1 MFRPLAPLTLAAVLA
16 AAPLSAF
23 DLTAMTDEE
32 RSAFRDEI
40 RNYLIE
46 NPEVIVEAMRVLEDR
61 RALAQTQNDRETIA
75 ANFDAIVNDGF
86 SWVGGNPDGDVTLVE
101 FMDYRCGFCR
111 RAHPE
116 VAKLLQADGNIRWVV
131 KEFPILGEDSVVAS
145 RFAVATKQIMGD
157 DAYKQAHD
165 ALIEMSGA
173 VSDVTLRRLSDGL
186 GFDTDEILDHMDSED
201 VTREI
206 QATRELA
213 QRLKISGTPT
223 FILQD
228 EMLRGFLPAD
238 EMAEIVAEKRG

>member
-40 RNYLIE
+40 REYLIE